1 VLVLGATGK
10 SGRRLV
16 PRLAAR
22 GVSVRAASRR
32 PGDGRVLFDWDR
44 PETHRAALAGAHAV
58 YLITA
63 DGIEDTT
70 HQVGPFLQTAARAG
84 VRRVVVVSSLLVE
97 FPGTPPDSGRHRLE
111 QQVRDSGLEWT
122 ILRPSFINQNFSEGF
137 LLPGILAAGLVTST
151 TRDGKVAA
159 IDADDIA
166 AVAAAAL
173 TEPRHAGATYALTG
187 PEALTFDEAA
197 AIISKAAGRPIRHQ
211 RITPDEL
218 TTILNQA
225 GLPSDYAASIVSS
238 QMAIAEDHGAVVTE
252 TVRDVGAKHPVR
264 FTDYATGAATAGAWA
279 TSSARPD
286 SDQRL
291 GQLSGGQ

>member
-1 VLVLGATGK
+1 MTQTVLVLGATGK

-22 GVSVRAASRR
+22 GVSVRAASRH
-32 PGDGRVLFDWDR
+32 PGGGQLFFDWDR
-44 PETHRAALAGAHAV
+44 PETHRAALAGADAV

-63 DGIEDTT
+63 DGIEDTA

-84 VRRVVVVSSLLVE
+84 VQRVVVVSSLLVE
-97 FPGTPPDSGRHRLE
+97 FPNTPPDSGRHRLE

-137 LLPGILAAGLVTST
+137 LLPGIVTADLTASAA
-151 TRDGKVAA
+151 RDGAVAA
-159 IDADDIA
+159 VDADDIA

-173 TEPRHAGATYALTG
+173 TEPEHAGAIYVLTG

-197 AIISKAAGRPIRHQ
+197 AIISEAAGRPVRHQ

-218 TTILNQA
+218 TAILDQA
-225 GLPSDYAASIVSS
+225 GLPGDYAASIVSS
-238 QMAIAEDHGAVVTE
+238 QIAIAEGHGAVVTDA
-252 TVRDVGAKHPVR
+252 VHKVGAKQPVR
-264 FTDYATGAATAGAWA
+264 FAEYAAAAAAAGVW
-279 TSSARPD
+279 SR
-286 SDQRL
+286 R
-291 GQLSGGQ
+291 